1 MISASHFVRSTL
13 AFCRHPGASPAELK
27 EFQDAQLRR
36 LVCHAYAAV
45 PFYRKLFDRH
55 RLHPRHI
62 RGTVDLELIPTI
74 TKQELRAQIPRNVV
88 AAGLDPAKLLT
99 ARTSGSSGEPFVI
112 RRTWTEQSLQYLL
125 QLRAFG
131 LLGVRLGDR
140 IATVALVRPR
150 NPADAKVIGR
160 ALHATGL
167 KQTLKIDGL
176 QDPADVLAQLEAY
189 RPDVITGMPGM
200 LCRVAEH
207 LLAQGKRK
215 VNPRLLIVGGEVLT
229 PVMRRRLTEAFN
241 APVRETYASHE
252 FPLLGW
258 ECARGGEFQTSDDG
272 VILEVLHEG
281 RPAREGERG
290 EVVATNLHAYAM
302 PFIRYRLGDIATRGE
317 HHPNCSQPFSS
328 IRNIQGRMIDY
339 FPLPD
344 GRVIHPYQILVS
356 FIGGGDGW
364 IRQYQLLQ
372 EREDHIVLRVQPAQ
386 APDTER
392 VAALE
397 QSVVSLLGPQVTF
410 RVQLVDDLPLEES
423 GKFRPSRS
431 LVRSTSHEFGV
442 SASRVQ

>member
-1 MISASHFVRSTL
+1 MISASHFVRATL
-13 AFCRHPGASPAELK
+13 AFRRHPGASPAALK
-27 EFQDAQLRR
+27 AFQDAQLRR
-36 LVCHAYAAV
+36 LVCHAYDSV

-62 RGTVDLELIPTI
+62 RGTVDLDLIPTV
-74 TKQELRAQIPRNVV
+74 TKQELRAQATRNVV
-88 AAGLDPAKLLT
+88 ARGLDPAQLLT
-99 ARTSGSSGEPFVI
+99 VRTSGSSGEPFVI

-131 LLGVRLGDR
+131 TLGVRLGDR
-140 IATVALVRPR
+140 MATVGVVRSASPSDPR
-150 NPADAKVIGR
+150 VLGR
-160 ALHATGL
+160 TLHATGL
-167 KQTLKIDGL
+167 KQTLKIDGF
-176 QDPADVLAQLEAY
+176 QDPAAVVAQLDAY

-207 LLAQGKRK
+207 LLDQDR
-215 VNPRLLIVGGEVLT
+215 VRITPRLLIVGGEVLT
-229 PVMRRRLTEAFN
+229 PVMRRRLVEGFN

-258 ECARGGEFQTSDDG
+258 ECPRGGEFHTNDDG

-302 PFIRYRLGDIATRGE
+302 PFIRYRLGDIATRGDR
-317 HHPNCSQPFSS
+317 HPNCSQPFSS
-328 IRNIQGRMIDY
+328 IRSIQGRMTDY

-344 GRVIHPYQILVS
+344 GRVVHPYQILSS

-372 EREDHIVLRVQPAQ
+372 EREDRIVLRVQPAQ
-386 APDTER
+386 TPDPER
-392 VAALE
+392 VAAL
-397 QSVVSLLGPQVTF
+397 QRSVLSLLGPQVDF

-423 GKFRPSRS
+423 GKFRPSLS
-431 LVRSTSHEFGV
+431 LVHSVHDDFSVGAVRI
-442 SASRVQ
+442 

>member
-1 MISASHFVRSTL
+1 MISASHFVRTTL
-13 AFCRHPGASPAELK
+13 AFRRNPGASRAELK

-36 LVCHAYAAV
+36 LVCHAYEAV

-62 RGTVDLELIPTI
+62 RGTVDLDLIPTV
-74 TKQELRAQIPRNVV
+74 TKQELRAQLPQNVV
-88 AAGLDPAKLLT
+88 AGGLDPAQLLT

-131 LLGVRLGDR
+131 WLGVRLGDR
-140 IATVALVRPR
+140 MATVGLVRPR
-150 NPADAKVIGR
+150 NPSDSKVIGR

-167 KQTLKIDGL
+167 KQTLKIDGF
-176 QDPADVLAQLEAY
+176 QDPAAIIAQLAAY
-189 RPDVITGMPGM
+189 QPDVITGMPGM
-200 LCRVAEH
+200 LCRVADH
-207 LLAQGKRK
+207 LLEQNTQK
-215 VNPRLLIVGGEVLT
+215 VQPRLLIVGGEVLT
-229 PVMRRRLTEAFN
+229 PLMRRRLTEGFN

-258 ECARGGEFQTSDDG
+258 ECPRGGEFHTCDDG

-281 RPAREGERG
+281 RPAKEGERG

-317 HHPNCSQPFSS
+317 YHPNCSQPFSS
-328 IRNIQGRMIDY
+328 IRSIQGRMIDY

-344 GRVIHPYQILVS
+344 GRVIHPYQILSS

-372 EREDHIVLRVQPAQ
+372 EREDRIVLRVQPAR
-386 APDTER
+386 APDSEC

-397 QSVVSLLGPQVTF
+397 RSVLSLLGPRVDF
-410 RVQLVDDLPLEES
+410 LVQLVDDIPLEES

-431 LVRSTSHEFGV
+431 LVRSASHDFPV
-442 SASRVQ
+442 SATSV

>member
-1 MISASHFVRSTL
+1 MISASNFVRTTL
-13 AFCRHPGASPAELK
+13 AFRKHPGVSPAELK
-27 EFQDAQLRR
+27 EFQDARLRR
-36 LVCHAYAAV
+36 LVCHAYDAV

-62 RGTVDLELIPTI
+62 RGTVDLDLIPTV
-74 TKQELRAQIPRNVV
+74 TKQELRAQLPRNVV
-88 AAGLDPAKLLT
+88 ASGLDPAQLLT

-125 QLRAFG
+125 RLRAFG
-131 LLGVRLGDR
+131 LLGVRVGDR
-140 IATVALVRPR
+140 IATVGLVRPGS
-150 NPADAKVIGR
+150 PSDPKAIGR

-176 QDPADVLAQLEAY
+176 QDPAAIVAQLDAY
-189 RPDVITGMPGM
+189 RPDVVTGMPGM
-200 LCRVAEH
+200 LCRVADH
-207 LLAQGKRK
+207 LMDQEERK
-215 VNPRLLIVGGEVLT
+215 VRPRLLIVGGEVLT
-229 PVMRRRLTEAFN
+229 PVMRRRLAEGFG

-258 ECARGGEFQTSDDG
+258 ECARGGGFHTCDDG
-272 VILEVLHEG
+272 VILEVVHEG

-328 IRNIQGRMIDY
+328 IRSIQGRMIDY
-339 FPLPD
+339 FQLPD
-344 GRVIHPYQILVS
+344 GRVIHPYQILSS
-356 FIGGGDGW
+356 FIAGGDSW

-372 EREDHIVLRVQPAQ
+372 EREDRIVLRVQPAQ
-386 APDTER
+386 APGSER
-392 VAALE
+392 LSALE
-397 QSVVSLLGPQVTF
+397 QSVLSLLGPQVDF
-410 RVQLVDDLPLEES
+410 QVQLVDDIPLEET

-431 LVRSTSHEFGV
+431 LVRSASHEFPV
-442 SASRVQ
+442 STISV

>member
-1 MISASHFVRSTL
+1 MISASHFIRTSL
-13 AFCRHPGASPAELK
+13 AFRRNPGASPAELK

-36 LVCHAYAAV
+36 LVCHAYDAV

-62 RGTVDLELIPTI
+62 RGTVDLDLIPTV
-74 TKQELRAQIPRNVV
+74 TKQALRAQLPRNVV
-88 AAGLDPAKLLT
+88 ASGLDPSQLLT
-99 ARTSGSSGEPFVI
+99 VRTSGSSGEPFVI

-131 LLGVRLGDR
+131 SLGVRLGDR
-140 IATVALVRPR
+140 MATVGLVRPP
-150 NPADAKVIGR
+150 NPSDPKVIGR

-167 KQTLKIDGL
+167 KQTLKIDGF
-176 QDPADVLAQLEAY
+176 QDPADIVAQLETY

-200 LCRVAEH
+200 LCRVADH
-207 LLAQGKRK
+207 LLAQQERK
-215 VNPRLLIVGGEVLT
+215 VKPRLLIVGGEVLT
-229 PVMRRRLTEAFN
+229 PVMRRRLAEGFT

-258 ECARGGEFQTSDDG
+258 ECARGGEFHTCDDG

-281 RPAREGERG
+281 RPVKEGERG

-317 HHPNCSQPFSS
+317 HHPTCSVPFSS
-328 IRNIQGRMIDY
+328 IRSIQGRMIDY

-344 GRVIHPYQILVS
+344 GRVIHPYQILYS
-356 FIGGGDGW
+356 FIGGRDSW

-372 EREDHIVLRVQPAQ
+372 EREDRIVLRVQPAQ
-386 APDTER
+386 TPDPEH
-392 VAALE
+392 VAALMK
-397 QSVVSLLGPQVTF
+397 SVLSLLGPQVEF
-410 RVQLVDDLPLEES
+410 RVQLVDDIPLEES

-431 LVRSTSHEFGV
+431 LVRSTSHEF
-442 SASRVQ
+442 SASAIRA